1 MTGDLSI
8 LRPESQDP
16 QSFKGGALR
25 GREGEAARKGAR
37 GRGIEAWREEK
48 GLRVTGG
55 MSGGWPLDTET

>member
-8 LRPESQDP
+8 LRPDSQDG
-16 QSFKGGALR
+16 QSFKALR
-25 GREGEAARKGAR
+25 GREGEAARKVAR

-48 GLRVTGG
+48 GLRVTGE